1 MTFEQLKELLVLQ
14 GWCFWK
20 DTLNADYRY
29 GEYATRRPKYSN
41 YDCTCNDR
49 PPLFWVRFSNMRLLF
64 PQAVDAIN
72 CEVEVGGQIT
82 GDLWPRVQ
90 VGISPEQITDT
101 SEFDRIE
108 RMLCAA
114 WNTMNESYNV
124 PI

>member
-1 MTFEQLKELLVLQ
+1 MRFDQLKDILVGQ
-14 GWCFWK
+14 GWK
-20 DTLNADYRY
+20 VYNDPLALDYKYKYYVCRI
-29 GEYATRRPKYSN
+29 PKYSN
-41 YDCTCNDR
+41 YDCTCNDK
-49 PPLFWVRFSNMRLLF
+49 PPLFWVRFSNMRLVF
-64 PQAVDAIN
+64 PQAVDTIH
-72 CEVEVGGQIT
+72 CEVEVGGQIV

-90 VGISPEQITDT
+90 VGISPEQLTDT